1 MVMRIY
7 SAWTEQEYE
16 SFVSQDWVIDGDDTW
31 WEDLICSDMKQEWAC
46 DELTKSI
53 QSDLHEGLS
62 VDQIK
67 VKYLE

>member
-7 SAWTEQEYE
+7 ASWSDDEYE
-16 SFVSQDWVIDGDDTW
+16 AFVSQDWLVDGDDTW
-31 WEDLICSDMKQEWAC
+31 WEDLICSDMKQEWTS

-53 QSDLHEGLS
+53 QSDLDEGLS
-62 VDQIK
+62 LAEIK

>member
-7 SAWTEQEYE
+7 ASWSDDEYE
-16 SFVSQDWVIDGDDTW
+16 AFVCQDWLVDDDDTW
-31 WEDLICSDMKQEWAC
+31 WEDLICSDMKQEWSC

-53 QSDLHEGLS
+53 QSDLDEGLS
-62 VDQIK
+62 VDEIK

>member
-7 SAWTEQEYE
+7 ASWSDDEYE
-16 SFVSQDWVIDGDDTW
+16 EFVSQDWLVDGDDTW
-31 WEDLICSDMKQEWAC
+31 WEDLICSDMKQEWTC

-53 QSDLHEGLS
+53 QSDLDEGLS
-62 VDQIK
+62 LAEIK

>member
-1 MVMRIY
+1 MRIY

-31 WEDLICSDMKQEWAC
+31 WEDLICSDMKKVWIC

-53 QSDLHEGLS
+53 QSDLDEGLS